1 MDGWVDKIDNNI
13 ILQNNIV
20 NGAMVI
26 TINYVIK

>member
-1 MDGWVDKIDNNI
+1 MDGWIDKIDNNI

>member
-1 MDGWVDKIDNNI
+1 MGGWVDKIDNNI

-26 TINYVIK
+26 TINHVIK